1 MTSPRLFFDYRGS
14 IFEASS
20 PSVVDTPLECR
31 KKQGLKTRSC
41 FLTRFMR
48 RCPRIVY
55 PLPFIRNHNFARYG
69 TKGCVF
75 KAFRAF
81 PSHLQGRLKTETVN
95 LSLKNAIL
103 CLKLTGLFHF
113 DILFVGCFSSCRG
126 QPSIFHKKQIMQF
139 TAQPNISK
147 MLDNNQYNFDAFLI
161 YL

>member
-1 MTSPRLFFDYRGS
+1 MHPNCVS
-14 IFEASS
+14 
-20 PSVVDTPLECR
+20 
-31 KKQGLKTRSC
+31 
-41 FLTRFMR
+41 
-48 RCPRIVY
+48 
-55 PLPFIRNHNFARYG
+55 LPFIRNHNFARYG

-161 YL
+161 YLWNKRNKAKIGSVDMTMEVINTA

>member
-1 MTSPRLFFDYRGS
+1 M
-14 IFEASS
+14 
-20 PSVVDTPLECR
+20 
-31 KKQGLKTRSC
+31 RSC
-41 FLTRFMR
+41 FLVTVNVTI
-48 RCPRIVY
+48 C
-55 PLPFIRNHNFARYG
+55 IRTVSLYHLSEITILHDTAQ
-69 TKGCVF
+69 KGCVF